1 MSLNSPSRKLGDI
14 YVVAV
19 TDVLKFIILPRLAN
33 PSFIEDHKNS
43 GILSVY
49 NLGAAF
55 NFV

>member
-1 MSLNSPSRKLGDI
+1 MCINSPSRKLVDI
-14 YVVAV
+14 YEVAV
-19 TDVLKFIILPRLAN
+19 TDVRKFIILPRLAN